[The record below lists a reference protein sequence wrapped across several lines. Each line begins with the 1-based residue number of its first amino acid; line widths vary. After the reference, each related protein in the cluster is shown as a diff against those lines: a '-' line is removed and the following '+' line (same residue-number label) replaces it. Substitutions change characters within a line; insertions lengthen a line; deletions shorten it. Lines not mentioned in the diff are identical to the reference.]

1 MRINFE
7 LDEDIQLKQL
17 QSSDASPL
25 YSLINSNREH
35 LNEWFVW
42 VNKTQSPQD
51 GNTFISSTIEK
62 YEKTKALE
70 CGIWYKHQL
79 VGVIGMRYVDMT
91 LKSTE
96 IGYWL
101 GESFEGKG
109 IMTKSVKRM
118 LAYAFKEL
126 QLHKVEIRCAEG
138 NRRSQAVAERLNFVK
153 EAMLRDNGYINGR
166 YHNQLVY
173 SLLENEYEG

>member
-1 MRINFE
+1 
-7 LDEDIQLKQL
+7 
-17 QSSDASPL
+17 
-25 YSLINSNREH
+25 
-35 LNEWFVW
+35 
-42 VNKTQSPQD
+42 
-51 GNTFISSTIEK
+51 
-62 YEKTKALE
+62 
-70 CGIWYKHQL
+70 
-79 VGVIGMRYVDMT
+79 MRYVDMT

-118 LAYAFKEL
+118 LTYAFKEL